1 MAPLCGLGNGMG
13 KEPQHPP
20 GTYLLMSY
28 FACTAFDFAEML
40 GISFCPQ
47 NTRMGRLN
55 FLWERK
61 RALIY
66 AIYL

>member
-13 KEPQHPP
+13 KEPQHRP

-40 GISFCPQ
+40 GH
-47 NTRMGRLN
+47 L
-55 FLWERK
+55 FLSSEQGWEG
-61 RALIY
+61 
-66 AIYL
+66 